1 MKYFVALLLFI
12 SQITYAAEPEPTFS
26 FISMP
31 VNQAANLIFND
42 ALKVPYILS
51 PDVVKD
57 DRPVSFRSPSK
68 GLMPYLVNFFDQL
81 GYKLTVAG
89 GLHVVQK
96 RTEAA
101 PLAEESILHVYRP
114 KNRESG
120 YLARLISPVFKSG
133 RFTQSKQIQAPAG
146 GALVKDVSSTSAAGA
161 IEQNADVLI
170 FSGTQK
176 EIEQLKTL
184 YAQIDVPSGEISVR
198 AVIYEVSS
206 SKADGSAFQLLTNL
220 LGTQIGISSLFDAS
234 LGVAIDKG
242 GIPSGNALTIK
253 FKGFE
258 AVLSALSTDNRF
270 NVVTQPRIR
279 VKSGETA
286 KLTVGQ
292 DVPVLGSVSYQQN
305 NAIRSVDYRS
315 AGTILSIMP
324 QIKDDLIDLA
334 IEQQL
339 SNFVRTDTGVN
350 ESPTLIK
357 RELKTSISA
366 RSGDIVVLGGLTET
380 KKTNAKRGFSFLPFS
395 LAKTDDESSTDV
407 IVILQI
413 EKI

>member
-1 MKYFVALLLFI
+1 MKYFFVLLLLI
-12 SQITYAAEPEPTFS
+12 SQFSLAAEPEPTFS

-51 PDVVKD
+51 PEVVKD
-57 DRPVSFRSPSK
+57 DRAVSFRSPQK
-68 GLMPYLVNFFDQL
+68 GLLPYLVSFFDQL
-81 GYKLTVAG
+81 GYKYTVVS
-89 GLHVVQK
+89 GLHLVQK
-96 RTEAA
+96 RTEAVL
-101 PLAEESILHVYRP
+101 PAEESILHVYRP

-120 YLARLISPVFKSG
+120 YLARLIAPVFKTG
-133 RFTQSKQIQAPAG
+133 RFTQSKQIQAPVGA
-146 GALVKDVSSTSAAGA
+146 ALVKDVPATSAASA

-170 FSGTQK
+170 FSGSQK
-176 EIEQLKTL
+176 EIDQLKNL
-184 YAQIDVPSGEISVR
+184 YAQIDLPSGEISVR

-270 NVVTQPRIR
+270 NVITQPRIR

-292 DVPVLGSVSYQQN
+292 DVPVLGSVSYQNN

-315 AGTILSIMP
+315 AGTILSIIP
-324 QIKDDLIDLA
+324 QIKDDLIDLS

-357 RELKTSISA
+357 RELKTAISA

-380 KKTNAKRGFSFLPFS
+380 KKTNTKRGFSFLPFS

-407 IVILQI
+407 IVIMQI

>member
-1 MKYFVALLLFI
+1 MKYFFALLLLI
-12 SQITYAAEPEPTFS
+12 SQFSLAAEPEPTFS

-51 PDVVKD
+51 PDIVKD
-57 DRPVSFRSPSK
+57 DRAVSFRSPPK
-68 GLMPYLVNFFDQL
+68 GLAPYLVNFFDQL
-81 GYKLTVAG
+81 GYKYTVVS
-89 GLHVVQK
+89 GLHLVQK
-96 RTEAA
+96 RTETAL
-101 PLAEESILHVYRP
+101 PAEESILHVYRP

-120 YLARLISPVFKSG
+120 YLARLIAPVFKNG
-133 RFTQSKQIQAPAG
+133 RFTQSKQIQAPVGA
-146 GALVKDVSSTSAAGA
+146 ALVKDVPATSAAGA

-170 FSGTQK
+170 FSGSQK
-176 EIEQLKTL
+176 EIDQLKNL
-184 YAQIDVPSGEISVR
+184 YAQIDLPSGEISVR

-270 NVVTQPRIR
+270 NVITQPRIR

-292 DVPVLGSVSYQQN
+292 DVPVLGSVSYQNN

-366 RSGDIVVLGGLTET
+366 HSGDIVVLGGLTET
-380 KKTNAKRGFSFLPFS
+380 KKTNTKRGFSFLPFS

>member
-1 MKYFVALLLFI
+1 MKYFFAVLLLI
-12 SQITYAAEPEPTFS
+12 SQFSLAAEPEPTFS

-51 PDVVKD
+51 PEVVKD
-57 DRPVSFRSPSK
+57 DRAVSFRSPQK
-68 GLMPYLVNFFDQL
+68 GLMPYLASFFDQL
-81 GYKLTVAG
+81 GYKYTVVS
-89 GLHVVQK
+89 GLHLVQK
-96 RTEAA
+96 RTEAVL
-101 PLAEESILHVYRP
+101 PAEESILHVYRP

-120 YLARLISPVFKSG
+120 YLARLIAPVFKTG
-133 RFTQSKQIQAPAG
+133 RFTQSKQIQAPV
-146 GALVKDVSSTSAAGA
+146 GAAMVKDVPATSAAGA

-170 FSGTQK
+170 FSGSQK
-176 EIEQLKTL
+176 EIDQLKNL
-184 YAQIDVPSGEISVR
+184 YAQIDLPSGEISVR

-242 GIPSGNALTIK
+242 GIPTGNALTIK

-270 NVVTQPRIR
+270 NVITQPRIR

-292 DVPVLGSVSYQQN
+292 DVPVLGSVSYQNN

-324 QIKDDLIDLA
+324 QIKDDLIDLS

-357 RELKTSISA
+357 RELKTAISA

-380 KKTNAKRGFSFLPFS
+380 KKTNTKRGFSFLPFS